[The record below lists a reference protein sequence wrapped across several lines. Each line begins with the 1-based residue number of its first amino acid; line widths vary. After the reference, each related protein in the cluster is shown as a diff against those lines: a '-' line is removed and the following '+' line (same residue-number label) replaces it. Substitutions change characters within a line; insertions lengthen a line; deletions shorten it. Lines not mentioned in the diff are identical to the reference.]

1 MTVSGVSMAF
11 DFNLSPQLLETLGR
25 SAKKNPAFVESV
37 KKKIRQIV
45 ANDAETIG
53 HFKNLRHD
61 LSDFKRAH
69 VGSFVLF
76 FRVFKKENF
85 ILFDRLEHHDDA
97 YKR

>member
-1 MTVSGVSMAF
+1 MAF
-11 DFNLSPQLLETLGR
+11 GFNLSPRLRETLNR
-25 SAKKNPAFVESV
+25 SARKNPALVESV
-37 KKKIRQIV
+37 KKKIRQI
-45 ANDAETIG
+45 AASDAETIG

-61 LSDFKRAH
+61 LSDFKRVH

-76 FRVFKKENF
+76 FKVFEKENF